1 MLDKLEALK
10 DKYTELSEKLSD
22 PDILS
27 DSQKLQ
33 KLMKEQ
39 AQPGASVLIRL
50 YRGEDV
56 PTVAVLKVPVD
67 YKPE

>member
-39 AQPGASVLIRL
+39 AQIEPI
-50 YRGEDV
+50 
-56 PTVAVLKVPVD
+56 VLKYNE
-67 YKPE
+67 YKDIRNQLEESKEMLKKN

>member
-39 AQPGASVLIRL
+39 AQIEPIDRKSV
-50 YRGEDV
+50 V
-56 PTVAVLKVPVD
+56 
-67 YKPE
+67 